1 MTRRPSREAALTDV
15 GRIRD
20 HNEDNMGVLLS
31 ENLYIVADGMGG
43 HAAGEVASQIAVDA
57 VIDFF
62 KLSKAKE
69 EDEGADGG
77 DCDDN
82 CRERTRLETAIEL
95 ANLKI
100 YEEGAQQANQRG
112 MGTTVVAL
120 HLHNSIAHLAHV
132 GDSRIYRLRAGE
144 LEQVTTDHSWFAE
157 VMANAKDLDP
167 EMIAHAERYKNVIT
181 RALGMSETVEVDL
194 RDEKIEPGDLY
205 LLCSDGLHDM
215 LPDET
220 ILRLLCEHRTDLP
233 LCCERLIEAAN
244 EAGGM
249 DNITVL
255 LVDTDTILE
264 KGGLADAPTV
274 AAEEE

>member
-20 HNEDNMGVLLS
+20 HNEDNVGVLLS

-62 KLSKAKE
+62 RLSKAKE
-69 EDEGADGG
+69 SEEDVG
-77 DCDDN
+77 CDDH

-100 YEEGAQQANQRG
+100 FEEGSQQANQRG

-120 HLHNSIAHLAHV
+120 HLHETTAHLAHV
-132 GDSRIYRLRAGE
+132 GDSRIYRMRNGE

-194 RDEKIEPGDLY
+194 RDELIEPGDLY

-215 LPDET
+215 LPDEK
-220 ILRLLCEHRTDLP
+220 ILSLLCEHRSDLP

-255 LVDTDTILE
+255 LVDTDSVFE
-264 KGGLADAPTV
+264 MRGLSDAPTV
-274 AAEEE
+274 AGEEE

>member
-20 HNEDNMGVLLS
+20 HNEDNVGVLLS

-62 KLSKAKE
+62 RLSKAKE
-69 EDEGADGG
+69 SEEDVG
-77 DCDDN
+77 CDDH

-100 YEEGAQQANQRG
+100 FEEGSQQANQRG

-120 HLHNSIAHLAHV
+120 HLHETTAHLAHV
-132 GDSRIYRLRAGE
+132 GDSRIYRMRNGE

-194 RDEKIEPGDLY
+194 RDEPIEQGDLY

-215 LPDET
+215 ISDEK
-220 ILRLLCEHRTDLP
+220 ILSLLREHRTDLP

-255 LVDTDTILE
+255 LVDTDSIFE
-264 KGGLADAPTV
+264 KGGLSDAPTV
-274 AAEEE
+274 AGEEE

>member
-20 HNEDNMGVLLS
+20 HNEDNVGVLLS

-62 KLSKAKE
+62 RLSKAKE
-69 EDEGADGG
+69 SEEDAE
-77 DCDDN
+77 CDDH

-100 YEEGAQQANQRG
+100 FEEGSQQANQRG

-120 HLHNSIAHLAHV
+120 HLHETTAHLAHV
-132 GDSRIYRLRAGE
+132 GDSRIYRMRHGE

-194 RDEKIEPGDLY
+194 RDEPIEPGDLY

-215 LPDET
+215 LPDEK
-220 ILRLLCEHRTDLP
+220 ILSLLCEHRSDLP

-255 LVDTDTILE
+255 LVDTDSVFE
-264 KGGLADAPTV
+264 KHGLSDAPTV
-274 AAEEE
+274 AGEEE